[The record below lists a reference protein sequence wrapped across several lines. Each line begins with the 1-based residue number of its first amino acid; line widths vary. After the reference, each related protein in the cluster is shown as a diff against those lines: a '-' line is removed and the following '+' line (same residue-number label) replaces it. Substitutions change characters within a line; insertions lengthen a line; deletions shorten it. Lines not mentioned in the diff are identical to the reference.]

1 MTTLAEIYRAV
12 ADDSGLDRDALMG
25 GARGGEYAMPRQI
38 VAWIAYQEDIKIE
51 TIMRVMG
58 RTRAVV
64 LVMIGHVD
72 HLRGV
77 DPAMHAQTHR
87 LLGMFAS
94 HLAPAARQPS
104 VDEVIR
110 NYRARGATIPSI
122 ARFTGLRPRQVAEIL
137 GSNWSG
143 D

>member
-1 MTTLAEIYRAV
+1 MTTMAEIYRAV
-12 ADDSGLDRDALMG
+12 ADESGLDRDALMG

-38 VAWIAYQEDIKIE
+38 VAWLAYQQDIQLA

-87 LLGMFAS
+87 LLGAFAS
-94 HLAPAARQPS
+94 HLAPAVKATS
-104 VDEVIR
+104 VDDLIR

-122 ARFTGLRPRQVAEIL
+122 ARFVGKRPKEVAEIL
-137 GSNWSG
+137 GSNWVG